1 MNDWRS
7 NQSGKARHVMR
18 TRVLRQPIV
27 FLRLRCSILI
37 LLIKSVR
44 CSIVRCSI
52 IRCSIIR
59 CSIPPL
65 YSASVNVHFIYT
77 FNFVPPP
84 PTHTHT
90 HTHSSVQI
98 SHAKSANA
106 TTGNSPM
113 SLPIY
118 LHTCAENKWPIRDTE
133 NTEMTTSGT
142 SGKHVSW
149 KQNITNPQGQS
160 SVTYC
165 CVSICNY
172 KHNLRH

>member
-84 PTHTHT
+84 QHTHT
-90 HTHSSVQI
+90 HTHIRQCRYPTPSQ
-98 SHAKSANA
+98 
-106 TTGNSPM
+106 PM
-113 SLPIY
+113 QQQGIRRCHYPFTYTLARKTNDRYVTQKIQ
-118 LHTCAENKWPIRDTE
+118 KWQHQEQVE
-133 NTEMTTSGT
+133 NTYLGN
-142 SGKHVSW
+142 K
-149 KQNITNPQGQS
+149 I
-160 SVTYC
+160 
-165 CVSICNY
+165 
-172 KHNLRH
+172 